1 MYKTLITISLC
12 AILGHIGFA
21 QTGYKTWS
29 PNGLTWTDFA
39 ARPDLTQTRA
49 SSFAYLIGYK
59 REQTSSHDTA
69 IVYNKVYGVMN
80 QLDSWVKTEAK
91 TNELLMYNQLVF
103 DLVEL
108 SVRKIQLEMNREPY
122 PDLSVIPA
130 PQRGVAFS
138 MAKHVF
144 ETNLAKAKQRIQLFE
159 QETQFGTNSTAIAL
173 WAKQIQDELNAQPIV
188 LIPND
193 LKSKKNRFGLF
204 LGGGVGTMQ
213 GNLNAY
219 FQSWVPT
226 GSYGVDLGFGRYQF
240 TFEMAGN
247 LSNDYLIK
255 PLNYNGVL
263 YEQGLNLNYTWA
275 QITAGYALIDRK
287 YWRIAPYAGLSLVSI
302 SANLPTK
309 KNLGIKDTYGVIG
322 GVSADYKFRKKII
335 LSEMRNG
342 TLFEQSVK
350 LRLGLTEVV
359 FSRET
364 SHELY
369 GASVIGSLSYCIS
382 LSGIK

>member
-1 MYKTLITISLC
+1 
-12 AILGHIGFA
+12 
-21 QTGYKTWS
+21 
-29 PNGLTWTDFA
+29 
-39 ARPDLTQTRA
+39 
-49 SSFAYLIGYK
+49 
-59 REQTSSHDTA
+59 
-69 IVYNKVYGVMN
+69 
-80 QLDSWVKTEAK
+80 
-91 TNELLMYNQLVF
+91 
-103 DLVEL
+103 
-108 SVRKIQLEMNREPY
+108 
-122 PDLSVIPA
+122 
-130 PQRGVAFS
+130 
-138 MAKHVF
+138 
-144 ETNLAKAKQRIQLFE
+144 
-159 QETQFGTNSTAIAL
+159 
-173 WAKQIQDELNAQPIV
+173 
-188 LIPND
+188 
-193 LKSKKNRFGLF
+193 
-204 LGGGVGTMQ
+204 
-213 GNLNAY
+213 
-219 FQSWVPT
+219 
-226 GSYGVDLGFGRYQF
+226 
-240 TFEMAGN
+240 
-247 LSNDYLIK
+247 
-255 PLNYNGVL
+255 VL